1 MIKIGAK
8 TICIKQGDITKE
20 ETDAIV
26 NPANGF
32 MMHKGGA
39 ALAIATA
46 AGDLLQE
53 HSRRI
58 IENVGEIPSGKG
70 IITLGYN
77 LPCKFVIHVVGP
89 KMGEGQEDEKLMKS
103 VNTALNLADIY
114 NLKSISI
121 PAISSGIFGY
131 PKDKCAK
138 VLLETTFKYLK
149 NNHTSIECV
158 VMCNYDKETYN
169 TFLQKEKEILI

>member
-1 MIKIGAK
+1 MIKIGEK
-8 TICIKQGDITKE
+8 TIFIKQGDITKE

-32 MMHKGGA
+32 MIHKGGA
-39 ALAIATA
+39 ALTIATR

-53 HSRRI
+53 HSRKI
-58 IENVGEIPSGKG
+58 IEKSGQIPSGKG

-103 VNTALNLADIY
+103 VNTALNLADMY
-114 NLKSISI
+114 NLKSISM

-131 PKDKCAK
+131 PKDKCAQ
-138 VLLETTFKYLK
+138 VLLETTIQYLK
-149 NNHTSIECV
+149 DNHTSIERV
-158 VMCNYDKETYN
+158 IMCNYDKKTYN
-169 TFLQKEKEILI
+169 VFLQKERAILI